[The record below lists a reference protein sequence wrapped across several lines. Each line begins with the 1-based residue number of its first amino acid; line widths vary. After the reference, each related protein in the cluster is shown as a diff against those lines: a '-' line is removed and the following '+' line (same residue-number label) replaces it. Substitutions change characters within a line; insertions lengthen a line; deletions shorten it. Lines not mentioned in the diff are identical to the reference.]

1 MEKKPL
7 WRRVSPTNVLIILL
21 SAFAVVYLAVQT
33 RNALASNAE
42 TVAAEYVTVD
52 DAISAE
58 GWFVRNETVA
68 EGTSSNTVK
77 HIVSN
82 GEKVQTSAALAIVY
96 ADQSILDANQ
106 RLEEIEDE
114 LNLLNTAVQS
124 VDSYTNDTTKT
135 DQQISRQLEQLAG
148 EVEDGMPVGADDTA
162 TELRKLLLRRNAAS
176 LDVAA
181 IKSEIV
187 ALENEKNDL
196 AGKAYGRSNTISA
209 PASGYF
215 SEVVDGYE
223 QILTPDKVEGMQ
235 PEAFEELTSQPVTE
249 PQGKLGKVVD
259 GFAWEFA
266 VILSQDDAARLKVGQ
281 SVTLKFSQ
289 ISANANAKVVAINP
303 DNAGEEALV
312 VFSSAVI
319 NGELVSI
326 RRQKVDIVIGT
337 YSGLQVPISAIT
349 MNDNQETGVYI
360 LTGNTK
366 RFKKI
371 QRIYTAK
378 DYYIVAK
385 GTTKD
390 DLLMDDQIVLH
401 PSGTNNLKVIT

>member
-7 WRRVSPTNVLIILL
+7 WHRVSPTNVLIVLL
-21 SAFAVVYLAVQT
+21 SAFAVIYLAVQT
-33 RNALASNAE
+33 CNALASNAE

-52 DAISAE
+52 DAISAS

-82 GEKVQTSAALAIVY
+82 GEKVQASAALAIVY
-96 ADQSILDANQ
+96 ADQSILEANR

-148 EVEDGMPVGADDTA
+148 EVEDGMPTGAENTA

-176 LDVAA
+176 LDVSA

-223 QILTPDKVEGMQ
+223 QILTPDKVESMQ
-235 PEAFEELTSQPVTE
+235 PEAFKELTSQSVTE

-259 GFAWEFA
+259 GFTWEFA
-266 VILSQDDAARLKVGQ
+266 VILSQNDAARLKVGQ

-312 VFSSAVI
+312 VFSSATI

-326 RRQKVDIVIGT
+326 RQQKVDIVIGT

-349 MNDNQETGVYI
+349 MNDEQETGVYI

-371 QRIYTAK
+371 ERIYTGK

>member
-7 WRRVSPTNVLIILL
+7 WRRVSPTNVLIVLL
-21 SAFAVVYLAVQT
+21 SAFAVVYLTVQM

-42 TVAAEYVTVD
+42 TIAAAYVTVD

-82 GEKVQTSAALAIVY
+82 GEKVQASAALAIVY
-96 ADQSILDANQ
+96 ADQSIMDASR

-114 LNLLNTAVQS
+114 LNRLNTAVQS
-124 VDSYTNDTTKT
+124 VDNYTNDTTKT
-135 DQQISRQLEQLAG
+135 DQQISRQMEQLAA
-148 EVEDGMPVGADDTA
+148 EVEDGMPTGAADTA
-162 TELRKLLLRRNAAS
+162 TELRKLSLRRNAAS

-181 IKSEIV
+181 IKSQIV

-223 QILTPDKVEGMQ
+223 EILTPEAVEGMQ
-235 PEAFEELTSQPVTE
+235 PEEFEQLTSQQITAPH
-249 PQGKLGKVVD
+249 GKLGKVVD
-259 GFAWEFA
+259 GFSWEFA
-266 VILSQDDAARLKVGQ
+266 AVLSQEEAARLKVGQ

-303 DNAGEEALV
+303 DNAGKQSLV
-312 VFSSAVI
+312 VFSSAIVS
-319 NGELVSI
+319 GELVSI
-326 RRQKVDIVIGT
+326 RQQKVDIVIGS
-337 YSGLQVPISAIT
+337 YSGLRVPISAIT
-349 MNDNQETGVYI
+349 MNDKQETGVYI

-366 RFKKI
+366 RFKRI
-371 QRIYTAK
+371 QRIYTGK
-378 DYYIVAK
+378 DYYIVEK
-385 GTTKD
+385 GTTRD
-390 DLLMDDQIVLH
+390 DLLMDDKIVLH